1 MNSALTFQAHK
12 SLLKF
17 RLLQTA
23 VHLEYHILTQ
33 ELQLFV
39 KKKKTEWHAN
49 SRLLQ
54 QHFAKNWKQATAYID
69 HEVPL
74 LEALGHPQYSNFN
87 RSIADFS
94 SRLWGTGESQR
105 MPILQQCSSQSLTT
119 GVYLQHTWFTILALL
134 KAVSCCEDHA

>member
-39 KKKKTEWHAN
+39 KKKQKTEWQAN

-54 QHFAKNWKQATAYID
+54 QHFAKNCKQATAYID

-74 LEALGHPQYSNFN
+74 LEASGHP
-87 RSIADFS
+87 
-94 SRLWGTGESQR
+94 
-105 MPILQQCSSQSLTT
+105 
-119 GVYLQHTWFTILALL
+119 
-134 KAVSCCEDHA
+134 